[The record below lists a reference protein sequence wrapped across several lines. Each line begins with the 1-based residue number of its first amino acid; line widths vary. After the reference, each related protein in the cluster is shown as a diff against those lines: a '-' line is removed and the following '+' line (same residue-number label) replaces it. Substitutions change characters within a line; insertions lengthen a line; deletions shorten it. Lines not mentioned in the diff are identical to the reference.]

1 MASVL
6 SALRCEQLLLL
17 VSYYFSSLQSF
28 PNQMYITYLILS
40 LVVILGD
47 AARMPVDRR
56 DGFTLG
62 SGDEA
67 LTQERRRLCII

>member
-28 PNQMYITYLILS
+28 AHKMYITDLILT
-40 LVVILGD
+40 LVVILRD
-47 AARMPVDRR
+47 AARMPVD
-56 DGFTLG
+56 G
-62 SGDEA
+62 
-67 LTQERRRLCII
+67 

>member
-28 PNQMYITYLILS
+28 ANQMYITYLILP

-47 AARMPVDRR
+47 AARMTVDRR

-62 SGDEA
+62 RGDET
-67 LTQERRRLCII
+67 LTQERRRL